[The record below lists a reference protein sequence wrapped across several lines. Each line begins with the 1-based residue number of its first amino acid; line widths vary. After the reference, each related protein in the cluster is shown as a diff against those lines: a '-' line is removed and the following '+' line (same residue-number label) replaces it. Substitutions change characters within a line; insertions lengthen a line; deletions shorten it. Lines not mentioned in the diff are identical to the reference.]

1 LVLIS
6 PLSSQIQRQGGKEVE
21 TQQIQLAKDVLIAR
35 DERLIN
41 WLQ

>member
-6 PLSSQIQRQGGKEVE
+6 PLSSQVQQQGGKEVE
-21 TQQIQLAKDVLIAR
+21 NQQIQLAKDVLIAR